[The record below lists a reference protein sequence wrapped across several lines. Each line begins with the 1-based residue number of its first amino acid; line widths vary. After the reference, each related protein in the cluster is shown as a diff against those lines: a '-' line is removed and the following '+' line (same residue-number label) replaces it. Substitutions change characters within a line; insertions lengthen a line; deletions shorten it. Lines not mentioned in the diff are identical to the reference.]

1 MFDEIR
7 YAVRSWLASPAF
19 TFVAVVTLA
28 LGIGASTAIFSVV
41 NAVLLKPLP
50 FKNSDRLVMLWEQT
64 LRDGELR
71 PTSSQ
76 RISCC
81 RNNPI
86 NFIAWRDQNQS
97 FEQMAAFMQVLVNL
111 IGDGEPEQV
120 PALVVV
126 NPFFEVLGIQPVL
139 GRTFRPEEDTPGNN
153 NVVIVSHELWQ
164 RRWGGNPDVVG
175 RKLTMNNRLVEVVGV
190 MPPEFRFPNTRADL
204 WVPLGMDQETM
215 LRTGRFLSTVARLRA
230 DVPLER
236 ARADMDRVAA
246 GLRTARPEFNAK
258 WGVEVV
264 SLREQ
269 AVGVFRTALWVLFGA
284 VGFLLMT
291 ACANVANLM
300 LIRSTRRE
308 RDLAVR
314 AALGASRARLARQ
327 LLVESLTLSSGAGG
341 FGILAAIWGIRVLV
355 AMLPDGLTIYNVTAI
370 GVDWAVLLF
379 TLVTTIST
387 GILFGVV
394 PALKAGRLNTH
405 DSLKEGARGISG
417 AKSRTRAALVIAE
430 IALSMILLVGAGLL
444 IRSFDR
450 LLRVDPGF
458 RPDNVLTMRVSLG
471 GRSGQQSAAFLE
483 QVLARI
489 RTVPEVTAAGSIHF
503 LPLSGLLSATG
514 FWRDDRPQPRS
525 GEQPSTQTF
534 VITEGYFAAMGIPLL
549 AGRMFDARDRD
560 GAPLVTIVNRDLAN
574 RFFSGE
580 NPIGKRLHIQW
591 GRPQV
596 TYEIVGVVGSIRHV
610 GMERAPE
617 SALFLASLQE
627 PNGAYNLVIR
637 TAGDPLRVAAAVK
650 GEISTVDR
658 SIPVSQIRPMGEYVA
673 RSVTQPRFNM
683 VLITTFATL
692 ALALAAV
699 GLFGVIAY
707 SVAQR
712 TREIGIRRALGAADG
727 RVVGMV
733 LKQGMALA
741 SAGVVLGTGGALLLS
756 RFLETLLFGIEAT
769 DAVTFAGVA
778 TVLATVALAACYL
791 PARRAARIDPLVALR
806 YE

>member
-1 MFDEIR
+1 MFDEVR
-7 YAVRSWLASPAF
+7 YAVRSWLASPGF

-64 LRDGELR
+64 LRDGESR

-111 IGDGEPEQV
+111 IGDGEPEQF

-190 MPPEFRFPNTRADL
+190 MPPGFRFPNTRADL
-204 WVPLGMDQETM
+204 WVPLGMDRETM
-215 LRTGRFLSTVARLRA
+215 QRTGRFLSTVARLRA
-230 DVPLER
+230 GVPLER

-284 VGFLLMT
+284 VGFVLMT

-314 AALGASRARLARQ
+314 TALGASRARLARQ
-327 LLVESLTLSSGAGG
+327 LLVESLTLSAGAGA

-355 AMLPDGLTIYNVTAI
+355 AMIPDGLTIYNVTAI
-370 GVDWAVLLF
+370 GIDWAVLLF

-458 RPDNVLTMRVSLG
+458 RPDNVLTMRVSMG
-471 GRSGQQSAAFLE
+471 ERSGQQSAAFLE

-514 FWRDDRPQPRS
+514 FWRDDRPQPQS
-525 GEQPSTQTF
+525 GERPSTQTF

-560 GAPLVTIVNRDLAN
+560 GAPLVTIVNRELAN
-574 RFFSGE
+574 RFFPGE

-591 GRPQV
+591 GRPQAA
-596 TYEIVGVVGSIRHV
+596 YEIVGVVGSIRHV

-617 SALFLASLQE
+617 PALFLASLQE
-627 PNGAYNLVIR
+627 PSGAYNLVIR

-650 GEISTVDR
+650 DEISTVDR
-658 SIPVSQIRPMGEYVA
+658 SIPVSQVRPMGEYID
-673 RSVTQPRFNM
+673 RSVAQPRFNM
-683 VLITTFATL
+683 VLIATFATL

-712 TREIGIRRALGAADG
+712 THEIGIRRALGAADG

-756 RFLETLLFGIEAT
+756 RFLETLLFGIEPT
-769 DAVTFAGVA
+769 DAVTFAGVG
-778 TVLATVALAACYL
+778 TVLVTVALVACYL